1 MDHIKKQMESEKNV
15 TQNVEEE
22 KKKKLGGMK
31 TMPFIVINE
40 VCERFAVVGI
50 AANMIT
56 YLTKE
61 LNMTIVKAANTL
73 TIFAGVTS
81 LLPLIGALIADSFA
95 GRFWT
100 LLLGTIIYQLGL
112 VSFTVSASLPQLH
125 APPCPTQEN
134 CKEASGLQLW
144 IFFLS
149 LLLLAVGAGG
159 IRPCVITFAA
169 DQFDM
174 TKSKV
179 EARSWNFFNWYF
191 FCLGCSGLLSLIFV
205 VHIQDNVG
213 WGVGLAIPTG
223 VMAFSILV
231 FLLGIPLYRR
241 VKPGGSPL
249 VRLAQVI
256 VAATRKRTQ
265 VAPKDPALLY
275 QNRWLDA
282 DLSTNGRL
290 VHTDQF
296 KWLDRAAIA
305 TEDDLKDVVNA
316 PNLWR
321 LVTVHRVE
329 ELKSIIRMF
338 PIWAAGLLLV
348 ASDANQDNFQ
358 ILQARSMDRHLFK
371 HSSFQI
377 SPASLSIFGVITW
390 LVGLVVYDRLFVP
403 LARRFTGNPTGITCL
418 QRMGIGF
425 MVNILATV
433 VSGLVEMKRKAV
445 AEEHNLLDQP
455 AAIIP
460 ISVFWLLPQ
469 HCLSGIA
476 SVFMSVGH
484 MEFLY
489 DQTPESMRSTAA
501 ALYYLAISVG
511 NYIGTVMVTLVHKYT
526 GKERNWLPDR
536 NLNRGRLEN
545 YFWLMAAVQAVNLIY
560 YVICAWF
567 YVYKPVEEQVES
579 NNQGDEES
587 AT

>member
-1 MDHIKKQMESEKNV
+1 MESEKNV
-15 TQNVEEE
+15 AQNVEEE

-31 TMPFIVINE
+31 AMPFIVINE

-50 AANMIT
+50 AANLIT

-73 TIFAGVTS
+73 TIFAGVS
-81 LLPLIGALIADSFA
+81 SFLPLIGALIAESFA

-100 LLLGTIIYQLGL
+100 LLLGIGELHGISIAATAPRPSMPNSRELQGSVRATAMDFLSVSAPFSCGAQAALGL
-112 VSFTVSASLPQLH
+112 VT
-125 APPCPTQEN
+125 
-134 CKEASGLQLW
+134 
-144 IFFLS
+144 
-149 LLLLAVGAGG
+149 
-159 IRPCVITFAA
+159 TF
-169 DQFDM
+169 
-174 TKSKV
+174 S
-179 EARSWNFFNWYF
+179 N
-191 FCLGCSGLLSLIFV
+191 IFV
-205 VHIQDNVG
+205 VYIQDNVG
-213 WGVGLAIPTG
+213 WGLGLAIPTG

-282 DLSTNGRL
+282 DISTNGRL

-305 TEDDLKDVVNA
+305 TEDDLKDVVNS

-329 ELKSIIRMF
+329 ELKLIIRMF
-338 PIWAAGLLLV
+338 PIWAAGILLV

-425 MVNILATV
+425 MVNIFATV

-445 AEEHNLLDQP
+445 AAEHNLLDQP

-460 ISVFWLLPQ
+460 IK
-469 HCLSGIA
+469 
-476 SVFMSVGH
+476 
-484 MEFLY
+484 
-489 DQTPESMRSTAA
+489 SMRSIAA

-511 NYIGTVMVTLVHKYT
+511 NYI
-526 GKERNWLPDR
+526 
-536 NLNRGRLEN
+536 
-545 YFWLMAAVQAVNLIY
+545 
-560 YVICAWF
+560 
-567 YVYKPVEEQVES
+567 VEEQVES

>member
-1 MDHIKKQMESEKNV
+1 M
-15 TQNVEEE
+15 
-22 KKKKLGGMK
+22 
-31 TMPFIVINE
+31 
-40 VCERFAVVGI
+40 
-50 AANMIT
+50 
-56 YLTKE
+56 
-61 LNMTIVKAANTL
+61 
-73 TIFAGVTS
+73 
-81 LLPLIGALIADSFA
+81 
-95 GRFWT
+95 
-100 LLLGTIIYQLGL
+100 
-112 VSFTVSASLPQLH
+112 
-125 APPCPTQEN
+125 
-134 CKEASGLQLW
+134 
-144 IFFLS
+144 
-149 LLLLAVGAGG
+149 
-159 IRPCVITFAA
+159 
-169 DQFDM
+169 
-174 TKSKV
+174 
-179 EARSWNFFNWYF
+179 
-191 FCLGCSGLLSLIFV
+191 
-205 VHIQDNVG
+205 
-213 WGVGLAIPTG
+213 
-223 VMAFSILV
+223 
-231 FLLGIPLYRR
+231 
-241 VKPGGSPL
+241 
-249 VRLAQVI
+249 
-256 VAATRKRTQ
+256 
-265 VAPKDPALLY
+265 
-275 QNRWLDA
+275 
-282 DLSTNGRL
+282 
-290 VHTDQF
+290 
-296 KWLDRAAIA
+296 
-305 TEDDLKDVVNA
+305 
-316 PNLWR
+316 
-321 LVTVHRVE
+321 HRVE

-338 PIWAAGLLLV
+338 PIWAAGILLV

-403 LARRFTGNPTGITCL
+403 FARRFTGNPTGITCL

-567 YVYKPVEEQVES
+567 YVNKPVEEQVES